1 MSDEQNGNEQSDE
14 KVTDVA
20 GTPDEQGAVDDTARR
35 PSPGATAAS
44 RARRI
49 GGRPMPTPAARDA
62 RSVTPEAEQVT
73 APAAASS
80 KAAQDK
86 AAGKAKPAKQANPE
100 RAAAPAASA
109 ASAAPGEPRRPLPV
123 DLVAMQRRL
132 DRLRWIPAVIA
143 ALALVAVLVIGG
155 WQSHGV
161 WWGKKLADTRTE
173 QQQRVLAAAKSCTAA
188 ILSYDYKR
196 LDQTQSAAEACITGQ
211 FKQDYD
217 QSFELVRTAAPQK
230 DASQTFEV
238 ANGGVSDVSSDG
250 KQWVVMLYGQIGYT
264 DNTVKNGPRL
274 DISTPIVTL
283 TQVNGKWLVSK
294 MDTI

>member
-1 MSDEQNGNEQSDE
+1 MSDEQDMTGETGDGAAPEDTNATGPIDPTDAANE
-14 KVTDVA
+14 TGA
-20 GTPDEQGAVDDTARR
+20 PEQGDESARR

-49 GGRPMPTPAARDA
+49 GGRPMPTPAGR
-62 RSVTPEAEQVT
+62 EAQRT
-73 APAAASS
+73 SAPA
-80 KAAQDK
+80 KGDEPQ
-86 AAGKAKPAKQANPE
+86 PAKQS
-100 RAAAPAASA
+100 ASLKKTP
-109 ASAAPGEPRRPLPV
+109 SDDDQPRRPLPV
-123 DLVAMQRRL
+123 DLLAMQRRL

-143 ALALVAVLVIGG
+143 GLALVAVLVVGV

-161 WWGKKLADTRTE
+161 WWGKKLGDTRTE

-196 LDQTQSAAEACITGQ
+196 LDQTQAAAEACITGQ

-217 QSFELVRTAAPQK
+217 QSFELVRTAAPEK
-230 DASQTFEV
+230 SASQTFQI

-264 DNTVKNGPRL
+264 DSTVKNGPRL

-283 TQVNGKWLVSK
+283 TEVNGKWLVSK

>member
-1 MSDEQNGNEQSDE
+1 MSDEQD
-14 KVTDVA
+14 VTDETGPDDVIDESTDQTGADDVTDDA
-20 GTPDEQGAVDDTARR
+20 GRR

-49 GGRPMPTPAARDA
+49 GGRPMPTPAAR
-62 RSVTPEAEQVT
+62 EAQRASATADETAQGKQASKRQ
-73 APAAASS
+73 APAAP
-80 KAAQDK
+80 
-86 AAGKAKPAKQANPE
+86 KPAARRDVEQ
-100 RAAAPAASA
+100 
-109 ASAAPGEPRRPLPV
+109 PRRSHSA
-123 DLVAMQRRL
+123 DLAAIQARL

-143 ALALVAVLVIGG
+143 ALALVAVLVIGV

-161 WWGKKLADTRTE
+161 WWGKKLGDTRTE

-196 LDQTQSAAEACITGQ
+196 LDQTQAAAEACITGQ
-211 FKQDYD
+211 FKQDYE

-230 DASQTFEV
+230 NASQTFQV
-238 ANGGVSDVSSDG
+238 ANGGVSDVSDDG

-264 DNTVKNGPRL
+264 DSTVKNGPRL

-283 TQVNGKWLVSK
+283 TEVNGKWLVSK

>member
-1 MSDEQNGNEQSDE
+1 MSDEQNPTDE
-14 KVTDVA
+14 
-20 GTPDEQGAVDDTARR
+20 PNDTARR

-49 GGRPMPTPAARDA
+49 GGRPMPTPAARDEQRA
-62 RSVTPEAEQVT
+62 ATGSEPAEV
-73 APAAASS
+73 PAAGTQAS
-80 KAAQDK
+80 AAQPK
-86 AAGKAKPAKQANPE
+86 ASKEKVAVEDAVAP
-100 RAAAPAASA
+100 AAPAA
-109 ASAAPGEPRRPLPV
+109 PQPRRPLPV

-143 ALALVAVLVIGG
+143 ALALVAVLVIGV

-161 WWGKKLADTRTE
+161 WWGKKLADTRTQ

-230 DASQTFEV
+230 NASQTFEV

-264 DNTVKNGPRL
+264 DNTVKDGPRL

>member
-1 MSDEQNGNEQSDE
+1 MSDEPDE
-14 KVTDVA
+14 DAVTDNGETDSGETA
-20 GTPDEQGAVDDTARR
+20 ETDDTARR

-49 GGRPMPTPAARDA
+49 GGRPMPTPTARDA
-62 RSVTPEAEQVT
+62 QRSSEPDESPAR
-73 APAAASS
+73 PAA
-80 KAAQDK
+80 KKTDE
-86 AAGKAKPAKQANPE
+86 KPDAPE
-100 RAAAPAASA
+100 GRP
-109 ASAAPGEPRRPLPV
+109 EPRRPLPV

-143 ALALVAVLVIGG
+143 ALAVVAVLVLGA

-161 WWGKKLADTRTE
+161 WWGKRLGDTRTE

-230 DASQTFEV
+230 DASQTFQV
-238 ANGGVSDVSSDG
+238 ANGGVSEVSSDG
-250 KQWVVMLYGQIGYT
+250 KQWVVLLYGQIGYT

-283 TQVNGKWLVSK
+283 TEVNGKWLVSK